1 MTRFNMNR
9 KAPQMIKV
17 MLAFS
22 NLLFS
27 EGVMRLLDGSEDMK
41 VVDIL
46 RPGDDPAARLEGLRP
61 DVVLVDF
68 TTLFNG
74 FGELGVEA
82 NRFILVDTSCGE
94 DNIISAVLTKGLK
107 GVLVASSTPL
117 LLKKAIREVAGG
129 EIWLDKIDVKNLL
142 TGLHALKKNSRPALS
157 GREWEV
163 VGLVGQGY
171 KNREIAERLCISE
184 PTVKT
189 HLQRIFHKLDIQ
201 NRPQLI
207 TFAIKNHPADYAQPN
222 AGLPRA
228 ARPV

>member
-1 MTRFNMNR
+1 
-9 KAPQMIKV
+9 MIKV

-22 NLLFS
+22 NMLFS
-27 EGVMRLLDGSEDMK
+27 EGITRLLEGSEDMK
-41 VVDIL
+41 VVEMV
-46 RPGDDPAARLEGLRP
+46 RPGTDPAERLEALRP
-61 DVVLVDF
+61 DVVLLDF
-68 TTLFNG
+68 TTLFNS
-74 FGELGVEA
+74 FGELGMEA
-82 NRFILVDTSCGE
+82 NKFILVDTSCGE

-117 LLKKAIREVAGG
+117 LLKKAVREVAGG

-142 TGLHALKKNSRPALS
+142 TGLHALKKNSRPTLS

-163 VGLVGQGY
+163 VGLVGLGY
-171 KNREIAERLCISE
+171 KNREIAEKLCISE

-207 TFAIKNHPADYAQPN
+207 TFAIKNQPGEHAHLS
-222 AGLPRA
+222 AGPSRA
-228 ARPV
+228 ARTV

>member
-1 MTRFNMNR
+1 
-9 KAPQMIKV
+9 MIKV

-27 EGVMRLLDGSEDMK
+27 EGILRLLEGSEDIK
-41 VVDIL
+41 VVDMA
-46 RPGDDPAARLEGLRP
+46 RPGSELQARLEDSKP

-74 FGELGVEA
+74 FGDLGAGA

-94 DNIISAVLTKGLK
+94 ENIISAVLTKGLK
-107 GVLVASSTPL
+107 GVLVAGSTPL
-117 LLKKAIREVAGG
+117 LLRKAIREVAGG

-142 TGLHALKKNSRPALS
+142 TGLHALKKSSRPALS
-157 GREWEV
+157 AREWEV

-171 KNREIAERLCISE
+171 RNREIAEKLCISE

-189 HLQRIFHKLDIQ
+189 HLQRIFQKLDIQ

-207 TFAIKNHPADYAQPN
+207 TFAIRNQAAESFG
-222 AGLPRA
+222 AGAER
-228 ARPV
+228 RII

>member
-1 MTRFNMNR
+1 
-9 KAPQMIKV
+9 MIKV

-27 EGVMRLLDGSEDMK
+27 EGVSRLLEGSEDIK
-41 VVDIL
+41 VSGIM
-46 RPGDDPAARLEGLRP
+46 RPGAGPAAVMEAARP

-68 TTLFNG
+68 TVLFNS
-74 FGELGVEA
+74 FGELGA
-82 NRFILVDTSCGE
+82 DADKFILVDTSCGE

-107 GVLVASSTPL
+107 GVLVCSSTPL
-117 LLKKAIREVAGG
+117 LLKKAIREVASG

-142 TGLHALKKNSRPALS
+142 TGLHALKKNSRPSLS
-157 GREWEV
+157 EREWEV

-171 KNREIAERLCISE
+171 RNREIAEKLCISE

-207 TFAIKNHPADYAQPN
+207 TFAIKNQAEPQAQ
-222 AGLPRA
+222 AMVEKRLS
-228 ARPV
+228 

>member
-1 MTRFNMNR
+1 
-9 KAPQMIKV
+9 MIKV

-27 EGVMRLLDGSEDMK
+27 EGILRLLEGSEDIK
-41 VVDIL
+41 VVDIA
-46 RPGDDPAARLEGLRP
+46 RPGSELQARLESMRP

-74 FGELGVEA
+74 FGDLGGDA

-107 GVLVASSTPL
+107 GVLVAGSTPL
-117 LLKKAIREVAGG
+117 LLRKAIREVAAG

-142 TGLHALKKNSRPALS
+142 TGLHALKKSSRPVLS
-157 GREWEV
+157 AREWEV

-171 KNREIAERLCISE
+171 RNREIAEKLCISE

-189 HLQRIFHKLDIQ
+189 HLQRIFQKLDIQ

-207 TFAIKNHPADYAQPN
+207 TFAIRNQPAESFG
-222 AGLPRA
+222 AGA
-228 ARPV
+228 AERRII

>member
-1 MTRFNMNR
+1 
-9 KAPQMIKV
+9 MIKV

-27 EGVMRLLDGSEDMK
+27 EGIQRLLEGSEDIK
-41 VVDIL
+41 VVDMA
-46 RPGDDPAARLEGLRP
+46 RPGSELQARLEAVMP

-74 FGELGVEA
+74 FGDLDAGA

-107 GVLVASSTPL
+107 GVLVAGSTPL
-117 LLKKAIREVAGG
+117 LLRKAIREVAGG

-142 TGLHALKKNSRPALS
+142 TGLHALKKSSRPALS
-157 GREWEV
+157 AREWEV

-171 KNREIAERLCISE
+171 RNREIAEKLCISE

-189 HLQRIFHKLDIQ
+189 HLQRIFQKLDIQ

-207 TFAIKNHPADYAQPN
+207 TFAIRNQAAESFG
-222 AGLPRA
+222 AGAERRIL
-228 ARPV
+228 

>member
-1 MTRFNMNR
+1 
-9 KAPQMIKV
+9 MIKV

-27 EGVMRLLDGSEDMK
+27 EGILRLLEGSEDIK
-41 VVDIL
+41 VIEIM
-46 RPGDDPAARLEGLRP
+46 RPGS
-61 DVVLVDF
+61 
-68 TTLFNG
+68 
-74 FGELGVEA
+74 
-82 NRFILVDTSCGE
+82 SCGE

-107 GVLVASSTPL
+107 GVLVANSTPL

-129 EIWLDKIDVKNLL
+129 EIWLDKIDIKNLL
-142 TGLHALKKNSRPALS
+142 TGLHALKKNSRPSLS

-171 KNREIAERLCISE
+171 RNREIAEKLCISE

-207 TFAIKNHPADYAQPN
+207 TFAIRNQLAEPQGFASAEKRMN
-222 AGLPRA
+222 
-228 ARPV
+228 

>member
-1 MTRFNMNR
+1 
-9 KAPQMIKV
+9 MIKV

-22 NLLFS
+22 NQLFS
-27 EGVMRLLDGSEDMK
+27 EGIQMLLDGSEDIK
-41 VVDIL
+41 VINIM
-46 RPGDDPAARLEGLRP
+46 RPGADPAAALEASRP

-74 FGELGVEA
+74 FGDLGMDA

-129 EIWLDKIDVKNLL
+129 EIWLDKIDIKNLL
-142 TGLHALKKNSRPALS
+142 TGLHALKKNSRPSLS
-157 GREWEV
+157 AREWEV

-171 KNREIAERLCISE
+171 RNREIAEKLCISE

-207 TFAIKNHPADYAQPN
+207 TFAIKNQPAEPN
-222 AGLPRA
+222 GAVPER
-228 ARPV
+228 RMTF

>member
-1 MTRFNMNR
+1 
-9 KAPQMIKV
+9 MIKV

-27 EGVMRLLDGSEDMK
+27 EGVCSLLEGSEDIK
-41 VVDIL
+41 VIEIM
-46 RPGDDPAARLEGLRP
+46 RPGADPLPLMEVARP

-74 FGELGVEA
+74 FGELGHEA
-82 NRFILVDTSCGE
+82 DKFILVDTSCGE

-107 GVLVASSTPL
+107 GVLVSSSTPL
-117 LLKKAIREVAGG
+117 LLKKAIREVANG

-142 TGLHALKKNSRPALS
+142 TGLHALKKNSRPSLS
-157 GREWEV
+157 EREWEV

-171 KNREIAERLCISE
+171 RNREIAEKLCISE

-207 TFAIKNHPADYAQPN
+207 TFAIKNQPEQYAQL
-222 AGLPRA
+222 AEKRF
-228 ARPV
+228 